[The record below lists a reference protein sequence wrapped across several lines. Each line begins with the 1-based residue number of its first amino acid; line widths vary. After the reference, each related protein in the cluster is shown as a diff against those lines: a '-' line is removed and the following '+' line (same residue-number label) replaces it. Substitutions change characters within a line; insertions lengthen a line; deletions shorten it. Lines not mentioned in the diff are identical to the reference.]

1 MGGILEPQETDM
13 TYYRYRFSFGYGLTP
28 VIKNL
33 MIIMGAVFLFQ
44 FVLETFGAAAY
55 RHYFLYYFALIPS
68 LVLSNYF
75 IWQLGT
81 YIFLHQDLFHIFF
94 NLFSLWM
101 FGGELENY
109 WGSKKFL
116 FYFLYCG
123 IGAGIVTVLLSSY
136 PLIIGASGAIWGIL
150 LAFGWLFPN
159 RPILLIFFPTP
170 IPAKYMVI
178 IFGFLELYFSRMGTG
193 GVIAYLTHLGGVIF
207 GFFYLVY
214 PMIRQKIRREYY
226 KRKWSQRGPKGG
238 DYFH

>member
-207 GFFYLVY
+207 GFFYLAY